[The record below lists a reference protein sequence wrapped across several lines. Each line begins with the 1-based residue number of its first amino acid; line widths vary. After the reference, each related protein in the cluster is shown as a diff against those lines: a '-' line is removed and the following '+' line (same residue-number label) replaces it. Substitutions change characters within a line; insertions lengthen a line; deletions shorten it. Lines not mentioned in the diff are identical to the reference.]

1 MMARI
6 DRLHPAVK
14 HGAYSATDVLPGES
28 RAAFE
33 KLHRGL
39 IAEYAPSGV
48 HEKHIVMNIA
58 RLIWRHQNS
67 RTLRIS
73 ETAQSLWLETPAIGE
88 KAVMYKNRLSNL
100 SQR

>member
-48 HEKHIVMNIA
+48 HEQHIVMNLA
-58 RLIWRHQNS
+58 RLIWRQQNLG
-67 RTLRIS
+67 TLYIAER
-73 ETAQSLWLETPAIGE
+73 AQSRLAALTQH
-88 KAVMYKNRLSNL
+88 AV
-100 SQR
+100 

>member
-1 MMARI
+1 MARI

-33 KLHRGL
+33 KLHRDL

-48 HEKHIVMNIA
+48 HEQHIVMKMA
-58 RLIWRHQNS
+58 RLIWRQQNLG
-67 RTLRIS
+67 TLRIS
-73 ETAQSLWLETPAIGE
+73 GLKLQQSEKKSLCTKIGSVILPR
-88 KAVMYKNRLSNL
+88 KTRKY
-100 SQR
+100 